1 MNIISNIDFID
12 VLFRSY
18 DITFFNRKYRRYT
31 GILGCRSII
40 CFDGNCFESSAYKTL
55 SKKTDTIL
63 SIDIDTF
70 QIKKNIEMIHNNDS
84 LTSMFKDS
92 NIDNIIKYIMI
103 IFEHELVNSF
113 INCFCL
119 SHKKNIT
126 NPKIEKSLAKT
137 IVNNL
142 FGHSEEIQQLMIKK

>member
-1 MNIISNIDFID
+1 MLIKIKSPKQSLKGMYLNSFVEEKSFI
-12 VLFRSY
+12 V
-18 DITFFNRKYRRYT
+18 
-31 GILGCRSII
+31 
-40 CFDGNCFESSAYKTL
+40 
-55 SKKTDTIL
+55 
-63 SIDIDTF
+63 
-70 QIKKNIEMIHNNDS
+70 
-84 LTSMFKDS
+84 FK
-92 NIDNIIKYIMI
+92 
-103 IFEHELVNSF
+103 ENSF

>member
-1 MNIISNIDFID
+1 
-12 VLFRSY
+12 
-18 DITFFNRKYRRYT
+18 
-31 GILGCRSII
+31 
-40 CFDGNCFESSAYKTL
+40 
-55 SKKTDTIL
+55 
-63 SIDIDTF
+63 
-70 QIKKNIEMIHNNDS
+70 
-84 LTSMFKDS
+84 
-92 NIDNIIKYIMI
+92 MI